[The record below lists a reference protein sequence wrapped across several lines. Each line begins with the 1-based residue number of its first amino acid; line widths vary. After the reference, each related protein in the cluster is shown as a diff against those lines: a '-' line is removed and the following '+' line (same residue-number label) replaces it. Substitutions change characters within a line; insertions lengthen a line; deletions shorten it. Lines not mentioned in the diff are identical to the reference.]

1 MQHLGKDNT
10 YIYLFT
16 KSCMLL
22 VTVQY
27 SWTCSLLCLW
37 NTSGNKWHKVTQS
50 DINTNNIKG
59 ILTFV
64 LIHLIKPKKQY
75 TGKYKQLQQ

>member
-1 MQHLGKDNT
+1 MHVT
-10 YIYLFT
+10 CYST
-16 KSCMLL
+16 VLL
-22 VTVQY
+22 NMFS
-27 SWTCSLLCLW
+27 SWLW